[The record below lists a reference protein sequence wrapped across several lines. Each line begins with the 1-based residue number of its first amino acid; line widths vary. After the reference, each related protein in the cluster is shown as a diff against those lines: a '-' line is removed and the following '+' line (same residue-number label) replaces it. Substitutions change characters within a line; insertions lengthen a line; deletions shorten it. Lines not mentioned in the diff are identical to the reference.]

1 MMKRWLAGLAL
12 FLTFSALF
20 AIAPYGAG
28 VARDSVEYLAT
39 GMHVAQGR
47 GFVTFDDTPF
57 RFWPP
62 LYPLLLA
69 GLTVFPL
76 DPFLT
81 GGWVNALLLGVSVY
95 LSGLLFM
102 EIFPRRR
109 WLGILGAGLLGISR
123 PLFLL
128 SIHLLSDL
136 LFMVLVL
143 AFLWVVPSMNKMR
156 GVLLAGV
163 LAGLAWLDR
172 YIGALLL
179 PLGAGWVVFFSG
191 VSWRKRLERMGFFLL
206 VSALPMSFWMVRNLR
221 LFGHPFGAPP
231 PARRTLIENFE
242 AGLTEIRLWI
252 FPEGFLSV
260 WGWLGCFLLLF
271 GALTLLV
278 RWRRRE
284 LAGRAG
290 ILAGWL
296 ALWGAGY
303 FAFLLISS
311 VQADITRLDA
321 RLMAP
326 IYPAFLLL
334 ILAGLDGL
342 AGVLKR
348 WRHVSLLVPLMVGLL
363 WGIPSVSQWGNILQ
377 QTRTY
382 GAPLFNYL
390 NAPEFRQSGVTAYL
404 QSAGVP
410 EGQPLYSNYP
420 AAVFLYTRHTCSGS
434 PWSRHP
440 HYAIE
445 YPLEQ
450 YLPDFPVGETGVL
463 IWYEAGVH
471 THYYAPED
479 LARLYVLDA
488 LYKGEDG
495 GVYLIRRR

>member
-1 MMKRWLAGLAL
+1 MKRWLAGLAL
-12 FLTFSALF
+12 FLTLSALF

-47 GFVTFDDTPF
+47 GFITFDGTPF
-57 RFWPP
+57 RLWPP

-69 GLTVFPL
+69 GLSVFPL

-81 GGWVNALLLGVSVY
+81 GGWVNALLLGASVY

-109 WLGILGAGLLGISR
+109 WLGILGAGLFGISR
-123 PLFLL
+123 SMFPL

-143 AFLWVVPSMNKMR
+143 AFLWVVSSMSRTR

-179 PLGAGWVVFFSG
+179 PLGAGWVVFFSR
-191 VSWRKRLERMGFFLL
+191 VSWRKRLERMGLFLL

-231 PARRTLIENFE
+231 PARLTLIENVE
-242 AGLTEIRLWI
+242 AGLAEMRLWL
-252 FPEGFLSV
+252 FPEGFLPA
-260 WGWLGCFLLLF
+260 WGMLGGFLLFLGVLAF
-271 GALTLLV
+271 LV
-278 RWRRRE
+278 RWRRGD

-290 ILAGWL
+290 ILAGWFI
-296 ALWGAGY
+296 LWGVAY

-311 VQADITRLDA
+311 TQADITRLDA

-326 IYPAFLLL
+326 IYPAFLMF
-334 ILAGLDGL
+334 ILAGLEGL
-342 AGVLKR
+342 ARVLKR
-348 WRHVSLLVPLMVGLL
+348 WRLASLLVPLIVGLF
-363 WGIPSVSQWGNILQ
+363 WGIPSVSQWADILQ

-382 GAPLFNYL
+382 GAPLYNYL
-390 NAPEFRQSGVTAYL
+390 NTPEFRQSGVTAYL
-404 QSAGVP
+404 QSEGVP
-410 EGQPLYSNYP
+410 EGLPLYSNYRT
-420 AAVFLYTRHTCSGS
+420 AVFLYTRHTCSGS

-450 YLPDFPVGETGVL
+450 YLPDFPAGETGVL
-463 IWYEAGVH
+463 IWYESGVH

-479 LARLYVLDA
+479 LARLYVLDV